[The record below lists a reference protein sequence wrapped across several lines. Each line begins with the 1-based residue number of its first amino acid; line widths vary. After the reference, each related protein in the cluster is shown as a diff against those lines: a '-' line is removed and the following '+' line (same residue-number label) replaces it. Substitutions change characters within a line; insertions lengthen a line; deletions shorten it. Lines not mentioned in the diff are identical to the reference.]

1 MNMNNILN
9 SDKNKE
15 LIWNILFEQKIFN
28 NIPNNHIESI
38 KILFDLWFLLGYCL
52 GLRAPGP
59 LTEWHRRL
67 PVDLH
72 NARKDVTQFF
82 RLPFY
87 SIHSLPLPS
96 TKSVVAVP
104 KVTPDEMTRD
114 LL

>member
-1 MNMNNILN
+1 MA
-9 SDKNKE
+9 
-15 LIWNILFEQKIFN
+15 
-28 NIPNNHIESI
+28 

-52 GLRAPGP
+52 LFGAHGP

-72 NARKDVTQFF
+72 NARKDVIQFF

-87 SIHSLPLPS
+87 SIHSLPLPAA
-96 TKSVVAVP
+96 KAIVVVP

-114 LL
+114 FL

>member
-1 MNMNNILN
+1 MFLHFIIAKAVESGVNL
-9 SDKNKE
+9 SKTAKNREKYY
-15 LIWNILFEQKIFN
+15 LIYGFY
-28 NIPNNHIESI
+28 SVTVSVS
-38 KILFDLWFLLGYCL
+38 G
-52 GLRAPGP
+52 APGP

-87 SIHSLPLPS
+87 SIHSLPLPA

-114 LL
+114 FL

>member
-1 MNMNNILN
+1 M
-9 SDKNKE
+9 KNGRK
-15 LIWNILFEQKIFN
+15 
-28 NIPNNHIESI
+28 PI

-52 GLRAPGP
+52 FLGAHGP

-67 PVDLH
+67 PVDLY

-87 SIHSLPLPS
+87 SIHSLPLPAA
-96 TKSVVAVP
+96 KVIVVVP

-114 LL
+114 FL

>member
-1 MNMNNILN
+1 LALHYRQSGRIRRE
-9 SDKNKE
+9 SVKNG
-15 LIWNILFEQKIFN
+15 QK
-28 NIPNNHIESI
+28 SI

-52 GLRAPGP
+52 VLGARGP

-87 SIHSLPLPS
+87 SIHSLPLPAA
-96 TKSVVAVP
+96 KPLVAVP
-104 KVTPDEMTRD
+104 KVTPGEMTRD
-114 LL
+114 FL